1 MATLKMGTRGSALAL
16 AQSSWAARALEAR
29 HPGLKVETVV
39 ITTSGDRFGAPSP
52 EEAKKLPQGA
62 KGLWVKELEE
72 ALLQG
77 AVDFACHSAKD
88 LPAGG
93 TAGLLIAAYPERED
107 PRDCLVSKP
116 GLSYKGLKAGHV
128 IGTSSLR
135 RQQLLNA
142 AVPGLTFTALRGNV
156 DTRLRKLGEGQ
167 CDAMVLAV
175 AGLKRLGKGA
185 VAHEP
190 IDPSAMIPSPGQGA
204 LALQARAGQDEAAR
218 LVAAMDHA
226 ATRECVELEREFL
239 NLLGGGCGAPVAAHA
254 RRQACGLLFEGYYA
268 ADGEAAGKRV
278 QGLLAG
284 AARAEAF
291 ARDMA
296 AQARSR

>member
-16 AQSSWAARALEAR
+16 AQSSWAARALEAL

-72 ALLQG
+72 ALLAG

-93 TAGLLIAAYPERED
+93 TAGLRIAAYPERED
-107 PRDCLVSKP
+107 ARDALICRP
-116 GLSYKGLKAGHV
+116 GLSLAGLKAGRL

-135 RQQLLNA
+135 RQQLLA
-142 AVPGLTFTALRGNV
+142 LAVPGLTFAALRGNV
-156 DTRLRKLGEGQ
+156 DTRLRKLAEGR

-175 AGLKRLGKGA
+175 AGLRRLGKGE

-190 IDPSAMIPSPGQGA
+190 LDPSLMIPSPGQGA
-204 LALQARAGQDEAAR
+204 LALQARSGKDDAAR
-218 LVAAMDHA
+218 LAAALDHA
-226 ATRECVELEREFL
+226 ATRECVELERAFL
-239 NLLGGGCGAPVAAHA
+239 AELGGGCGAPVAGHA
-254 RRQACGLLFEGYYA
+254 RRQAGGLLFEGYYA
-268 ADGEAAGKRV
+268 ADGESTGRRV
-278 QGLLAG
+278 SGLLADP
-284 AARAEAF
+284 ARAEPF

-296 AQARSR
+296 SQARSR